1 MTLSLLVLTP
11 GKQQGKL
18 LPITLSQFVIGRD
31 PQCQLRPS
39 SPMISKRHCA
49 IITRDGKVFL
59 RDFDSTNGCFLNTEK
74 VEGEVELK
82 NGDHIKVGPL
92 EFEVKVEAR
101 SPAARPTP
109 APPTRAAAEKT
120 ESGKGAGTVAVP
132 KDKKPEDKKAEEKKP
147 DKPAATAPMK
157 KEEEAHSA
165 EDDVAAMLLS
175 LQDDSSSGDVSI
187 PEGTTVM
194 DLKVP
199 DQLLN
204 DTKEDNPSGKKD
216 DKKDAKKEMGNT
228 INAAKS
234 ILEKMMRRPR

>member
-1 MTLSLLVLTP
+1 MKLSLLVLTP
-11 GKQQGKL
+11 GKQQGKQ

-31 PQCQLRPS
+31 PQCQLRPA

-59 RDFDSTNGCFLNTEK
+59 RDFDSTNGCSVNGEK

-82 NGDHIKVGPL
+82 NGDQIRVGPL
-92 EFEVKVEAR
+92 EFEVKLEA
-101 SPAARPTP
+101 PTPVARPTP
-109 APPTRAAAEKT
+109 APPTRPAGEKT
-120 ESGKGAGTVAVP
+120 EISKGIPTVTAS
-132 KDKKPEDKKAEEKKP
+132 KTKTAQDRKPEENKEEKS
-147 DKPAATAPMK
+147 AA
-157 KEEEAHSA
+157 KEPPSSEEDPPSA

-175 LQDDSSSGDVSI
+175 LQDDSSSSPEVPI

-204 DTKEDNPSGKKD
+204 DTKEEKPGT
-216 DKKDAKKEMGNT
+216 DKKDVKKEMGNT